1 MAMKIDLD
9 GLSVLLAAKPGA
21 MRDALAGVLAAN
33 GASIATT
40 QAAEGLAAATPDRFV
55 IIHALRPDQAAE
67 DYDPLQLTLAIGK
80 AMSGCGAGRIIHLFG
95 VWAMLPM
102 RRYAA
107 ASVRAAALVAGLR
120 AAAMALAP
128 KVLVNGIAVGA
139 VVDADGDLIAGDAT
153 MPGHSAL
160 GRPGRIA
167 DVAGALLFLADPRN
181 TYTTGQVIVVDGGWS
196 TGYARNF

>member
-1 MAMKIDLD
+1 MKIDLQ
-9 GLSVLLAAKPGA
+9 GLSVLVAAKPGA
-21 MRDALAGVLAAN
+21 MQDALAGVLAAN
-33 GASIATT
+33 GASVATA
-40 QAAEGLAAATPDRFV
+40 QARDCLTAATPDRLV
-55 IIHALRPDQAAE
+55 MIHALRPDQAAE

-80 AMSGCGAGRIIHLFG
+80 VMSGRGTGRIIHLFG

-107 ASVRAAALVAGLR
+107 ASARAAALVAGLR
-120 AAAMALAP
+120 GAAMALAP

-139 VVDADGDLIAGDAT
+139 VLDDDGNLIAGDAA

-181 TYTTGQVIVVDGGWS
+181 TYTTGQVTVVDGGWS